1 MSRLIQPRGLKSIP
15 DGINE
20 GLQKSRLIQP
30 RGLKCDIHDSSYEKE
45 TSRLIQ
51 PRGLKF
57 LLFNLNL
64 FLLWSRLIQPRGLKC
79 VMDYRGIIMNR
90 RGLYSLVDW
99 NTKNRLLRM
108 FIRSRGLYSLV
119 DWNYF
124 IRRTTSAPFMSRLIQ
139 PRGLKCDYKR
149 ESIVDSCR
157 GLYSLVDWNTPIAR
171 SNRCATVEAYTA
183 SWIEIHIT

>member
-20 GLQKSRLIQP
+20 GLQK
-30 RGLKCDIHDSSYEKE
+30 
-45 TSRLIQ
+45 SRLIQ

-90 RGLYSLVDW
+90 RGLYSLVD
-99 NTKNRLLRM
+99 
-108 FIRSRGLYSLV
+108 
-119 DWNYF
+119 
-124 IRRTTSAPFMSRLIQ
+124 
-139 PRGLKCDYKR
+139 
-149 ESIVDSCR
+149 
-157 GLYSLVDWNTPIAR
+157 
-171 SNRCATVEAYTA
+171 
-183 SWIEIHIT
+183 